1 MDYHSDRFQ
10 DFSLLVFVKEE
21 LTALLPAN
29 IVDDVLH
36 SHLGLTYGG
45 LILKKKTSLNEVNS
59 IFDCICGFLKSKK
72 INTLHIKQIP
82 IIYHNLPTQELNFF
96 LDKKGDLVKR
106 QMVLAIDYSKPLQI
120 HKTKLKHYKKS
131 DKLGLIIKEENDFS
145 AFWNDVLIPRLKTKH
160 KVKPVHTYNEITQ
173 LNNDFPDQ
181 IKQFNI
187 YLEDKLLAGITLF
200 ETGITVKSQ
209 YGATTKS
216 GEKVRALDYL
226 FLFLINKYKAQ
237 GKQFFSMGTVADD
250 SEIGYNKGLL
260 KQKEELGCSLYMQ
273 DFYKVDI
280 KNYRLVDKLIT

>member
-45 LILKKKTSLNEVNS
+45 LILKKKTSLNEVNY
-59 IFDCICGFLKSKK
+59 IFDCICGFIKSKK

-145 AFWNDVLIPRLKTKH
+145 TFWNDVLIPRLKTKH

-187 YLEDKLLAGITLF
+187 YIEDKLLAGITLF
-200 ETGITVKSQ
+200 ETEITVKSQ